1 MSVNGSSV
9 TNPHSVDHLKNDWST
24 MSVLEVNETS
34 TRSAPRSAPRSALD
48 CLVACLVN
56 IRHNANVRELNE
68 QEGGSTP
75 YLGIVSNG
83 TFRDALIDIRNETT
97 LEDVLVLVD
106 EALTDVSVRP
116 NGVTSVGHAQ
126 RVVAGIAAAL
136 VK

>member
-34 TRSAPRSAPRSALD
+34 TRSAPRSALD